1 MKEYKRLTSYMQ
13 VGNKV
18 VAIQPQRKERIQA
31 YIDRLFN
38 LEDKIENGELC
49 EREEVRKET
58 ARTCIILAKQYQ
70 NGKKIVRDIAEKYDI
85 DLEVE
90 E

>member
-1 MKEYKRLTSYMQ
+1 MKDCKRLTKKDSCYYDDM
-13 VGNKV
+13 
-18 VAIQPQRKERIQA
+18 ERIDDLGGA
-31 YIDRLFN
+31 DILYDRLAE
-38 LEDKIENGELC
+38 LEDKIEGGELC